1 MSPEIFH
8 VPATPSRAEV
18 FARLNRL
25 LARLPAD
32 KMFTIEVR
40 AHKPRRSNDQ
50 NALLWALYDQILKR
64 GGETMAGWDKED
76 LHTLMCGECFGW
88 QQIEGFGRRRVKP
101 VHGSSGLNKQQ
112 FSDFLDFVVR
122 YMAERGV
129 VLDLP
134 EMESAA

>member
-40 AHKPRRSNDQ
+40 PHRARRSLSQ
-50 NALLWALYDQILKR
+50 NALMWALFEQIIAK
-64 GGETMAGWDKED
+64 GGEAMAGWTKDDVKD
-76 LHTLMCGECFGW
+76 FMCGECFGW
-88 QQIEGFGRRRVKP
+88 ERTQVFGRPRMRA
-101 VHGSSGLNKQQ
+101 VHGTSDLNKQQ
-112 FSDFLDFVVR
+112 MSDFLDWVVR
-122 YMAERGV
+122 FMAERGV

-134 EMESAA
+134 NEEQAA